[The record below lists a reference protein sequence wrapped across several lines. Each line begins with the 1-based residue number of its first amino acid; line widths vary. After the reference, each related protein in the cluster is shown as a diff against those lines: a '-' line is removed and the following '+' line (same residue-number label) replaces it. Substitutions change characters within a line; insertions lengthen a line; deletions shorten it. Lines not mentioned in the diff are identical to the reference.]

1 MMGGMGM
8 PPMPGGPGGGM
19 GNMLSTSQGNAVQS
33 MLSEMQTL
41 LSDKSATDD
50 KIREK
55 LETTRAT
62 RAKAKADLK
71 AAEADV
77 MELLTSKQIATLVLL
92 GYLD

>member
-1 MMGGMGM
+1 MMGGMGGG
-8 PPMPGGPGGGM
+8 MPGGMGGFM
-19 GNMLSTSQGNAVQS
+19 TTSQGNAVQS
-33 MLSEMQTL
+33 LLSEMQTL

-50 KIREK
+50 TIREK
-55 LETTRAT
+55 LETTRVT